1 MELLWVIVGLVGLVG
16 LVYVVLY
23 NSLIGKRNQVENAF
37 GSVETNLK
45 KRYDLIPN
53 LVAAVQK
60 YMTYEKDL
68 LERIVSL
75 RTQAMAAGGTPDP
88 EQRFKLEGDL
98 SQALRGLMINVENY
112 PDLKASQNMLQLQAS
127 LNEVEEQISASRR
140 FYNAA
145 VTDYN
150 NAVEMFPSNLVAGQM
165 RLSRKPVFTI
175 PESERAAP
183 DLGKMF
189 GN

>member
-1 MELLWVIVGLVGLVG
+1 MEFLYFVIGLVVLVGLA
-16 LVYVVLY
+16 YVVLY
-23 NSLIGKRNQVENAF
+23 NGLIGRRNQVENAF
-37 GSVETNLK
+37 GSIDSNLK
-45 KRYDLIPN
+45 KRTDLIPN
-53 LVAAVQK
+53 LVAAVKQ

-68 LERIVSL
+68 LEQIVNL
-75 RTQAMAAGGTPDP
+75 RTQAMGASNP
-88 EQRFKLEGDL
+88 EQRFKLEGEL

-112 PDLKASQNMLQLQAS
+112 PDLKANQNMLQLQAA
-127 LNEVEEQISASRR
+127 LNEAEEQISASRR

-165 RLSRKPVFTI
+165 RLERKPVFSI
-175 PESERAAP
+175 PENERETP
-183 DLGKMF
+183 NLGKMF